1 MIFDYAKDTGV
12 TNSFQKPEITFD
24 YDVKQFEKVRQIMI
38 DTGLSIEDVAKK
50 MNTELHPAI
59 VNYAKTTAPL
69 EQTQEGLNNSIK
81 NTSISFATMAAKSK
95 LAAVGVGLLNA
106 FSGMAISALAG
117 LAVTGVIQLFDAI
130 IETPKEI
137 AEAAQEAKNKIDEL
151 VGSLAAARQLVDG
164 SGTRFAE
171 LSQGVNQFTG
181 ENKSLPM
188 AEYEEF
194 LSLNS
199 QLAEMF
205 PQLSRTYTT
214 NGDAIVQLSGNVDTI
229 VGSLEGLIVTQKE
242 LANTELLDNLPK
254 VFKGY
259 QTNLED
265 YSKKIKS
272 YESDIIGIEEQ
283 LYAAINGERTYST
296 YDNASNDYAGLL
308 ANLGIDYEVSLNKD
322 DTGTFDETLTYILP
336 SDDAMQGI
344 VNETI
349 NEYKDKISTIQQK
362 IEEENA
368 GIQKYFFAF
377 LSGDWEYSNLS
388 TDMQMMAQKVVGSID
403 WSTAMHNGE
412 LVDSWKDAEAYIRET
427 ILNGLSGLSTET
439 QAAFSE
445 LFALDLSTVPIGQLI
460 DDYNLLIEQAI
471 QELGLNEEEAI
482 EYRIK
487 FSYVFENEQDS
498 LAKAKNKMGVV
509 LEGTEKDEWLRTLDE
524 ADLKLLVTLD
534 IDETTALE
542 EAQRL
547 LDEAREQLPK
557 YSLVDMNPAIES
569 LDREQ
574 DAYKTLS
581 AAIDEYNVNQTL
593 SLDTAQALL
602 SLDSKYLQTLV
613 DENGQLQ
620 LNAEAFHQL
629 TLAKIADLEVTAVNN
644 MMARVEAL
652 KSEAGAIDAIK
663 ESTLN
668 LTSARWEDA
677 RAAVQQKKQ
686 ELLAEPGNNI
696 GNRMAVLNQYEEAI
710 DVEEAAFNAMKNGLA
725 TNPNKFY
732 GYDPNAGSGGEDKK
746 FEEEFDWIANSVDN
760 VTRALDILKEK
771 LANATLNEKIPI
783 FEELKTASQEVVDT
797 TKLAAEAYASEW
809 EEKASKISVK
819 HRNSIMSS
827 ENFDIEPFD
836 DEDEYN
842 AVMEAKEAYDA
853 KNSSAQEYTDALTE
867 QAQILKDETA
877 NHLAIEQIK
886 LEELS
891 YIDQTNMT
899 VTERNKIL
907 KQEEG
912 ILYNILQDNLA
923 LANSAEEKVNLEKE
937 YKQALADSSEEA
949 KENARN
955 AREDRIGYYDS
966 RIKDMYNNIE
976 LLELTDGQ
984 DPAISKQYDDAVAK
998 RKKKYKGSKYAG
1010 NVDLYNRPTLL
1021 TDDGYETLRSETYN
1035 YSDFGIDKK
1044 GAFNVTPI
1052 LPDGTKIENLNEYI
1066 LEQLQDGKT
1075 IDELDIFMGAYSSI
1089 DKAVVAADKL
1099 HKEQDKIYSSEVE
1112 YLKLLS
1118 NDGTEESYAAIDV
1131 YLEKQKTEAQAK
1143 YEEALALRKEATWN
1157 TPEWKKQNDII
1168 QESQEL
1174 IHASTVE
1181 QIENNRAVL
1190 QLPVKKYEEAN
1201 KLLEEKLAL
1210 QEKEQEKIESAI
1222 GYANMLVQDEIDALN
1237 EDKEAVTKRYENQ
1250 IKAIQEQKDALTDS
1264 NDELQRQI
1272 DLENAKFNL
1281 EKAMRNKTQRIYR
1294 AGEGFVY
1301 EADQDAIRDAQA
1313 ELDQQQFDN
1322 TIADFDSQIDALNKA
1337 KESEIEVIDAEIK
1350 TWEDYAKKLDAV
1362 TDSYD
1367 RLISKRNFLELF
1379 GGAGG
1384 EAAVLNKD
1392 MGILT
1397 NFESTLNNAKLEV
1410 DTIQAQID
1418 ANNLTISKIKEEA
1431 ESYLG
1436 TTKQLKEAQDAINQA
1451 IVDNEAELLAIQAR
1465 SEKTKELGGTWTA
1478 ADLEIESALDLIGT
1492 AQVEGKDAEV
1502 TVLGE
1507 RKTALEQF
1515 RDAAVLLYKE
1525 IATEV
1530 SKANLAFTTMETT
1543 LTKAQQTYKEILALA
1558 NGSEGIETTITYTFP
1573 DYRTFHSGG
1582 IVGQEIPKN
1591 KLPENLMALTDAN
1604 LKPNETLAKL
1614 LNGEVVLNNTQ
1625 MGSMFDNLG
1634 RAYSAITPLN
1644 KRESSPLEITIGDVN
1659 VYNPENTDMIVNE
1672 IVKELPLKVV
1682 QRLHSK

>member
-1 MIFDYAKDTGV
+1 MIFDYTKDTGV

-69 EQTQEGLNNSIK
+69 EQTQEGLNKSIK
-81 NTSISFATMAAKSK
+81 NTSISFTTMAAKSK

-151 VGSLAAARQLVDG
+151 VSSLAAARQLVDG

-259 QTNLED
+259 QANLED

-272 YESDIIGIEEQ
+272 YESDIIGLEEQ
-283 LYAAINGERTYST
+283 LNAAINGERTYST
-296 YDNASNDYAGLL
+296 YDSASNDYAGLL
-308 ANLGIDYEVSLNKD
+308 ANLGIDYEVLLNKD
-322 DTGTFDETLTYILP
+322 DTGNFNETLTYMLP
-336 SDDAMQGI
+336 SDEAMQGI
-344 VNETI
+344 VNKTI
-349 NEYKDKISTIQQK
+349 NEYKDKIGTIKQK
-362 IEEENA
+362 IEEENV

-403 WSTAMHNGE
+403 WSTAMHNGK
-412 LVDSWKDAEAYIRET
+412 LVDSWEDAEAYIRET

-509 LEGTEKDEWLRTLDE
+509 LKGTEKDEWLETLNE
-524 ADLKLLVTLD
+524 SDLKLLVTLD

-547 LDEAREQLPK
+547 LDDAKEQLPK
-557 YSLVDMNPAIES
+557 YSLIDMNPAIES

-602 SLDSKYLQTLV
+602 SLDSKYLQTLI

-663 ESTLN
+663 ESTLG

-686 ELLAEPGNNI
+686 KLLAEPGNNI
-696 GNRMAVLNQYEEAI
+696 ENRMAVLNQLEEEI
-710 DVEEAAFNAMKNGLA
+710 DVEEAAFNAMKKGLA
-725 TNPNKFY
+725 SNPNNFY
-732 GYDPNAGSGGEDKK
+732 GYDPNAGAGGGEDKK

-760 VTRALDILKEK
+760 VTRAFDILNEK

-809 EEKASKISVK
+809 DEKASKISVK

-827 ENFDIEPFD
+827 ENFDIEPFK

-853 KNSSAQEYTDALTE
+853 MNSSAQEYTDALTE
-867 QAQILKDETA
+867 QAKILKDETA

-886 LEELS
+886 LDTLALVNQDNMSALEKNRLLREEKAL
-891 YIDQTNMT
+891 
-899 VTERNKIL
+899 
-907 KQEEG
+907 
-912 ILYNILQDNLA
+912 LYSILQDNLA
-923 LANSAEEKVNLEKE
+923 LAQSNEEKIKLEDDYQQKLE
-937 YKQALADSSEEA
+937 ENAKKQRENNRQERDNKINFYESRVQDIQNEIDLEEARGGQGTESQYLDMNQALDDQMKHYELAYDEA
-949 KENARN
+949 FDDRNNAKW
-955 AREDRIGYYDS
+955 G
-966 RIKDMYNNIE
+966 
-976 LLELTDGQ
+976 TD
-984 DPAISKQYDDAVAK
+984 AW
-998 RKKKYKGSKYAG
+998 
-1010 NVDLYNRPTLL
+1010 
-1021 TDDGYETLRSETYN
+1021 
-1035 YSDFGIDKK
+1035 
-1044 GAFNVTPI
+1044 
-1052 LPDGTKIENLNEYI
+1052 
-1066 LEQLQDGKT
+1066 
-1075 IDELDIFMGAYSSI
+1075 DEANTQM
-1089 DKAVVAADKL
+1089 
-1099 HKEQDKIYSSEVE
+1099 Q
-1112 YLKLLS
+1112 
-1118 NDGTEESYAAIDV
+1118 
-1131 YLEKQKTEAQAK
+1131 EAQDNINACTI
-1143 YEEALALRKEATWN
+1143 A
-1157 TPEWKKQNDII
+1157 
-1168 QESQEL
+1168 
-1174 IHASTVE
+1174 
-1181 QIENNRAVL
+1181 QIENNRAIL
-1190 QLPVKKYEEAN
+1190 MLPVKKYEDAN

-1222 GYANMLVQDEIDALN
+1222 GYANMLVQDEIDSLN
-1237 EDKEAVTKRYENQ
+1237 EDKEAVTKRYEDQ
-1250 IKAIQEQKDALTDS
+1250 IKVIQKQKDALTES
-1264 NDELQRQI
+1264 NDAIQRQI
-1272 DLENAKFNL
+1272 DLENKKYAL
-1281 EKAMRNKTQRIYR
+1281 EKAMRNKTTRVKYMP
-1294 AGEGFVY
+1294 A
-1301 EADQDAIRDAQA
+1301 
-1313 ELDQQQFDN
+1313 
-1322 TIADFDSQIDALNKA
+1322 TI
-1337 KESEIEVIDAEIK
+1337 V
-1350 TWEDYAKKLDAV
+1350 
-1362 TDSYD
+1362 
-1367 RLISKRNFLELF
+1367 
-1379 GGAGG
+1379 
-1384 EAAVLNKD
+1384 
-1392 MGILT
+1392 M
-1397 NFESTLNNAKLEV
+1397 
-1410 DTIQAQID
+1410 
-1418 ANNLTISKIKEEA
+1418 
-1431 ESYLG
+1431 
-1436 TTKQLKEAQDAINQA
+1436 
-1451 IVDNEAELLAIQAR
+1451 
-1465 SEKTKELGGTWTA
+1465 
-1478 ADLEIESALDLIGT
+1478 
-1492 AQVEGKDAEV
+1492 
-1502 TVLGE
+1502 
-1507 RKTALEQF
+1507 
-1515 RDAAVLLYKE
+1515 
-1525 IATEV
+1525 
-1530 SKANLAFTTMETT
+1530 
-1543 LTKAQQTYKEILALA
+1543 
-1558 NGSEGIETTITYTFP
+1558 
-1573 DYRTFHSGG
+1573 
-1582 IVGQEIPKN
+1582 
-1591 KLPENLMALTDAN
+1591 
-1604 LKPNETLAKL
+1604 
-1614 LNGEVVLNNTQ
+1614 
-1625 MGSMFDNLG
+1625 
-1634 RAYSAITPLN
+1634 
-1644 KRESSPLEITIGDVN
+1644 
-1659 VYNPENTDMIVNE
+1659 
-1672 IVKELPLKVV
+1672 
-1682 QRLHSK
+1682 